1 MRRSVFLDDVKLVEE
16 TLYAFGLMQPMADL
30 GGQVAPVCA
39 DYDRLPQSPFVQ
51 LVGRPFDH
59 IDPTYTI
66 LNPEL
71 GDAPIEEMTEAKW
84 GTVICLSVLEHV
96 ENPFA
101 VFDGLYRCLLP
112 EGLLILSTV
121 FSFRYHPAPVD
132 YWRFSPE
139 CLRMLAEKAG
149 FMVHDAGWRVRALL
163 KQDEEWNLVRGVYVI
178 AQKASE

>member
-1 MRRSVFLDDVKLVEE
+1 MFLDDIALVTE
-16 TLYAFGLMQPMADL
+16 TLNAYGLLQPMADL

-39 DYDRLPQSPFVQ
+39 DYDRLPESPFIRIA
-51 LVGRPFDH
+51 GRPFDH

-71 GDAPIEEMTEAKW
+71 GDPPIEDMQEAQW
-84 GTVICLSVLEHV
+84 GTVLCLSVLEHV

-101 VFDGLYRCLLP
+101 VFDGLYRCLKP

-132 YWRFSPE
+132 YWRFTPD
-139 CLRMLAEKAG
+139 CLRMLAEKSG

-163 KQDEEWNLVRGVYVI
+163 VQNEEYNLVRSVYVI
-178 AQKASE
+178 AQKGTA